1 VRAAP
6 LLILLAACAHGPAP
20 AGPASGV
27 PDEPEDA
34 ATATAPAGDDD
45 DDAGCAWDAPDDP
58 AACDRVPRRGRV
70 NRLYVNEAPQ
80 LELLLRETP
89 QDSPDHERILVR
101 LASTYLEL
109 ACLAYRECITAQLNG
124 KAPSSGV
131 RATARDSYAKH
142 RARCAE
148 LDRER
153 SDAGTRGLCP

>member
-6 LLILLAACAHGPAP
+6 VLVLLAACAHGPAP
-20 AGPASGV
+20 TEPANSV
-27 PDEPEDA
+27 ADEPEEA
-34 ATATAPAGDDD
+34 ATAPVDDD
-45 DDAGCAWDAPDDP
+45 DDAGCAWEAPDDT

-70 NRLYVNEAPQ
+70 NRLYINEAPQ
-80 LELLLRETP
+80 LELLLRKTP

-109 ACLAYRECITAQLNG
+109 ACIAYRECVTAQLNG
-124 KAPSSGV
+124 KPPPSGV

-142 RARCAE
+142 RARCAQLE
-148 LDRER
+148 RES